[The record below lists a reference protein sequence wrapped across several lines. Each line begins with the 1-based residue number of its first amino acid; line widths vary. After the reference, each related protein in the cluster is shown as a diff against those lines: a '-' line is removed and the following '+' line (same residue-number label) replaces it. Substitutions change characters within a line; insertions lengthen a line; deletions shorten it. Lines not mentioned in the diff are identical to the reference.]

1 MLNSWIWT
9 LWATAPNN
17 MKSVQYLESFI
28 RLLIFLSVI
37 SFALETEPVIQSK
50 FSTGLYIFEVFTVG
64 VFTIEY
70 LSRIFISKKKLSYI
84 FSFHGL
90 IDLVA
95 ILPFYLSFAIDTRSL
110 RIVRILKIL
119 KFGKYSHAMKRYV
132 VALKS
137 IKNELSVFCII
148 VFITLYVSA
157 VGIYF
162 FEKAAQPE
170 VFGSVLDSFWWAIVT
185 LTTVGYGDAFPIT
198 PMGKIFT
205 SFIVI
210 IGIAVVAVPTGLIS
224 SALATVVTDTKE

>member
-1 MLNSWIWT
+1 
-9 LWATAPNN
+9 
-17 MKSVQYLESFI
+17 MKSAQYLEYFI

-37 SFALETEPVIQSK
+37 AFALETESVIENK

-70 LSRIFISKKKLSYI
+70 LTRLFISKNKLSYI
-84 FSFHGL
+84 FSFYGL
-90 IDLVA
+90 IDLIA
-95 ILPFYLSFAIDTRSL
+95 ILPFYLSFGIDARSL
-110 RIVRILKIL
+110 RIVRILRVL
-119 KFGKYSHAMKRYV
+119 KFGKYSRAMKRYV

-137 IKNELSVFCII
+137 IKNELSVFFII
-148 VFITLYVSA
+148 TFITLYVSA

-224 SALATVVTDTKE
+224 SALTTVISENE

>member
-1 MLNSWIWT
+1 
-9 LWATAPNN
+9 
-17 MKSVQYLESFI
+17 MKLVQCLESFI
-28 RLLIFLSVI
+28 RLLILLSVI
-37 SFALETEPVIQSK
+37 AFALETEPVIQSK
-50 FSTGLYIFEVFTVG
+50 FSTCLYIFEVFTVG

-70 LSRIFISKKKLSYI
+70 LTRLFISKKKLSYI
-84 FSFHGL
+84 FSFYGL
-90 IDLVA
+90 IDLIA
-95 ILPFYLSFAIDTRSL
+95 ILPFYLSFGIDTRSL
-110 RIVRILKIL
+110 RIVRILRIL
-119 KFGKYSHAMKRYV
+119 KFGKYSNAMNRYV

-148 VFITLYVSA
+148 TFIAFYVSA

-162 FEKAAQPE
+162 FERAAQPE

-198 PMGKIFT
+198 PGGKIFT

-224 SALATVVTDTKE
+224 SALTTVITHPKK